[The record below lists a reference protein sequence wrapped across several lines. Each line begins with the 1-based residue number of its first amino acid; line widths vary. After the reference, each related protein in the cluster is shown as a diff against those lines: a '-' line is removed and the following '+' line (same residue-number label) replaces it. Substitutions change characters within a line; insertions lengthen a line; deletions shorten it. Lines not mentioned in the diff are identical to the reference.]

1 MVDSAEIYFLL
12 LCAKK
17 SPNQLAEPLEAID
30 FRPFKTVLNRFL
42 RYNFRKKIIADIL
55 TSGAAGLKFF
65 NNEKK
70 CIIGII
76 SRVHFVDEIRGTF
89 SAL

>member
-30 FRPFKTVLNRFL
+30 F
-42 RYNFRKKIIADIL
+42 
-55 TSGAAGLKFF
+55 
-65 NNEKK
+65 
-70 CIIGII
+70 
-76 SRVHFVDEIRGTF
+76 
-89 SAL
+89 